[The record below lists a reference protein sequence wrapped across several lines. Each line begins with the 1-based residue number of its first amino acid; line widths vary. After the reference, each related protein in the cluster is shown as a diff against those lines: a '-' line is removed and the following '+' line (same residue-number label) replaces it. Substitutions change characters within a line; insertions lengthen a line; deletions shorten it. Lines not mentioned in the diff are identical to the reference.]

1 MTVLSMS
8 GGALRAPAPLAGF
21 IILYVV
27 LYSAFGVASPFLPSF
42 IEARGIPPEQI
53 GMLFAA
59 GTAIRLV
66 SAPLAGRLA
75 DRTGALRLTLAV
87 CALATATAAL
97 GYLPAWAFWP
107 ILGVSLLHAF
117 ALAPTTNLADALALV
132 ASKAP
137 SGRFEYGWVRGAG
150 SAAFILGSLLT
161 GLAIVTYGLWVIIAL
176 QAMLMLAVP
185 FAVRLVPPVVVP
197 TDDGAMRISRAGI
210 AELLRLRMF
219 RRIVLL
225 AALILGSHAM
235 HDTFAII
242 RWTGAG
248 ITPSGASILWSLSV
262 AAEVVVFLLIGPWLL
277 RVLTPAGAIA
287 LAALAGAAR
296 WLVAACTA
304 DVAALALTQP
314 LHGITFALLHL
325 ACMRLLVANV
335 PSQLAATA
343 QALYGTVGVG
353 IATALL
359 TLISGWLYAR
369 MGPAAFAVMS
379 VLCLAALPL
388 AVGLRGG
395 EEQLA

>member
-21 IILYVV
+21 IILYML

-42 IEARGIPPEQI
+42 IEARGVPPEQI

-97 GYLPAWAFWP
+97 GYLPARAFWS

-161 GLAIVTYGLWVIIAL
+161 GLAIATYGLWVIIAL

-197 TDDGAMRISRAGI
+197 PDEGAMRISRAGI

-219 RRIVLL
+219 RRIVLV

-248 ITPSGASILWSLSV
+248 ISPSGASILWSLSV

-343 QALYGTVGVG
+343 QAIYGTVGVG

-395 EEQLA
+395 EKQLA

>member
-1 MTVLSMS
+1 M
-8 GGALRAPAPLAGF
+8 
-21 IILYVV
+21 
-27 LYSAFGVASPFLPSF
+27 
-42 IEARGIPPEQI
+42 
-53 GMLFAA
+53 
-59 GTAIRLV
+59 
-66 SAPLAGRLA
+66 
-75 DRTGALRLTLAV
+75 
-87 CALATATAAL
+87 
-97 GYLPAWAFWP
+97 
-107 ILGVSLLHAF
+107 
-117 ALAPTTNLADALALV
+117 
-132 ASKAP
+132 
-137 SGRFEYGWVRGAG
+137 
-150 SAAFILGSLLT
+150 
-161 GLAIVTYGLWVIIAL
+161 
-176 QAMLMLAVP
+176 
-185 FAVRLVPPVVVP
+185 
-197 TDDGAMRISRAGI
+197 
-210 AELLRLRMF
+210 RLRIF

-248 ITPSGASILWSLSV
+248 ITPWGASILWSMSV

-277 RVLTPAGAIA
+277 RVFTPAGAIA
-287 LAALAGAAR
+287 LAAVAGAAR

-388 AVGLRGG
+388 TVGLRGG

>member
-1 MTVLSMS
+1 M
-8 GGALRAPAPLAGF
+8 
-21 IILYVV
+21 
-27 LYSAFGVASPFLPSF
+27 
-42 IEARGIPPEQI
+42 
-53 GMLFAA
+53 
-59 GTAIRLV
+59 
-66 SAPLAGRLA
+66 
-75 DRTGALRLTLAV
+75 
-87 CALATATAAL
+87 
-97 GYLPAWAFWP
+97 
-107 ILGVSLLHAF
+107 SLLHAF
-117 ALAPTTNLADALALV
+117 ALAPTTNLADALVMV
-132 ASKAP
+132 ASRAP

-150 SAAFILGSLLT
+150 SAAFILGSLLS
-161 GLAIVTYGLWVIIAL
+161 GLAIATYGLWVIIAL

-185 FAVRLVPPVVVP
+185 FAARLVPPVVVP

-210 AELLRLRMF
+210 AELLRLRIF

-248 ITPSGASILWSLSV
+248 ITPWGASILWSMSV

-277 RVLTPAGAIA
+277 RVFTPAGAIA

-388 AVGLRGG
+388 TVGLRGG

>member
-1 MTVLSMS
+1 ML
-8 GGALRAPAPLAGF
+8 
-21 IILYVV
+21 

-42 IEARGIPPEQI
+42 IEARGIPLEQI

-75 DRTGALRLTLAV
+75 DRTGALNSHLRSARWQQPQPPWDT
-87 CALATATAAL
+87 
-97 GYLPAWAFWP
+97 YQHRAFWP

-117 ALAPTTNLADALALV
+117 ALAPTTNLADALVLV
-132 ASKAP
+132 ASRAP

-161 GLAIVTYGLWVIIAL
+161 GLAIATYGLWVIIAL

-197 TDDGAMRISRAGI
+197 TNDNAMRISRAGI
-210 AELLRLRMF
+210 AELLRLRIF

-262 AAEVVVFLLIGPWLL
+262 AAEVIVFLFIGPWLL
-277 RVLTPAGAIA
+277 RVFTPAGAIA
-287 LAALAGAAR
+287 LAAVAGAAR

-388 AVGLRGG
+388 TVGLEGG

>member
-1 MTVLSMS
+1 M
-8 GGALRAPAPLAGF
+8 
-21 IILYVV
+21 
-27 LYSAFGVASPFLPSF
+27 
-42 IEARGIPPEQI
+42 
-53 GMLFAA
+53 
-59 GTAIRLV
+59 
-66 SAPLAGRLA
+66 
-75 DRTGALRLTLAV
+75 
-87 CALATATAAL
+87 
-97 GYLPAWAFWP
+97 
-107 ILGVSLLHAF
+107 
-117 ALAPTTNLADALALV
+117 
-132 ASKAP
+132 
-137 SGRFEYGWVRGAG
+137 
-150 SAAFILGSLLT
+150 
-161 GLAIVTYGLWVIIAL
+161 
-176 QAMLMLAVP
+176 
-185 FAVRLVPPVVVP
+185 
-197 TDDGAMRISRAGI
+197 
-210 AELLRLRMF
+210 
-219 RRIVLL
+219 
-225 AALILGSHAM
+225 
-235 HDTFAII
+235 
-242 RWTGAG
+242 
-248 ITPSGASILWSLSV
+248 WSLSV